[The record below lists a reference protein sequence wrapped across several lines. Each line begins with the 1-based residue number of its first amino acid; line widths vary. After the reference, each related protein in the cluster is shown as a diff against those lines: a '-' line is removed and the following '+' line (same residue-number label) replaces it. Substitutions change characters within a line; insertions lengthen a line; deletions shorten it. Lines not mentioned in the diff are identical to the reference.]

1 MQSEASNY
9 LPLFVLL
16 FLSTA
21 LAGLVILISII
32 FGPRRRSKIPRK
44 VAPYESGMTAIGIG
58 QRRFPVRFYLIAVLF
73 ILFDVEIIF
82 FYPWAVAFRQLGLF
96 GFIEM
101 LIFVGVLLVG
111 YIWIW
116 KKGALEWET
125 MDKP

>member
-16 FLSTA
+16 ILSTA
-21 LAGLVILISII
+21 LAGLVVLISII
-32 FGPRRRSKIPRK
+32 FGPRRRSKVASK
-44 VAPYESGMTAIGIG
+44 VAPYESGMTAIGVG

-101 LIFVGVLLVG
+101 LIFIGVLLVG